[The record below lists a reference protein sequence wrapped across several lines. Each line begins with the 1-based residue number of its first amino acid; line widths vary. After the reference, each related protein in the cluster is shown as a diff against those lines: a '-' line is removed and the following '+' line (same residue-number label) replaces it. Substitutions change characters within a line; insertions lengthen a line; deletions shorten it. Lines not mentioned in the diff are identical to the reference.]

1 MQAIE
6 TLRRMGSPDAKAY
19 VASPE
24 VLAASALKGT
34 ISGPGWYEKPAG
46 VEKVVLGEG
55 NGDPEQDRAMR
66 IEEALDKIIS
76 QADFIIEP
84 AEKSIT
90 GDSLKEGEETE
101 GEETEA
107 EESLTSVLPGF
118 PEKVE
123 GEIIFCDADNINT
136 YRIYPWK
143 IYLSG

>member
-1 MQAIE
+1 
-6 TLRRMGSPDAKAY
+6 MGSPDAKAY

-66 IEEALDKIIS
+66 IGEALDKIIS

-123 GEIIFCDADNINT
+123 GEIIFCDADNINI